1 MNSGFSPSA
10 QQPSPPANP
19 LHRSADGAIEPA
31 VDEALRV
38 AAGLVRRALPVLR
51 QNLPSALQAMA
62 GDAAMRS
69 GAPIRFAG
77 DRSSD
82 QQPAAEA
89 TTHQWFSEE
98 ELMAE
103 SELSSAALNA
113 LWTGAQALPD
123 AEALA
128 ETVLGYGAQAD
139 SEAEALAFAGGLS
152 LTLSWRAPPP
162 VLRVLPVIVRGSCR
176 LVHSLYRSPRTR
188 PLLPVVGCI
197 ARGALRDLSRR
208 AQAGHSVTAA
218 RAAASLAG
226 RAASTF
232 RNPRLLA
239 GALARNFIV
248 RKRLNRRA
256 IARAEG

>member
-1 MNSGFSPSA
+1 MTPEVG
-10 QQPSPPANP
+10 
-19 LHRSADGAIEPA
+19 
-31 VDEALRV
+31 EALRV
-38 AAGLVRRALPVLR
+38 AAGLVRRALPMLR
-51 QNLPSALQAMA
+51 QDLPGALREL
-62 GDAAMRS
+62 AAEAEMRS
-69 GAPIRFAG
+69 GWASQFA
-77 DRSSD
+77 DDASSE
-82 QQPAAEA
+82 PEAAA
-89 TTHQWFSEE
+89 QTTFPWLSEE
-98 ELMAE
+98 DLLAD
-103 SELSSAALNA
+103 SELSFEALNA
-113 LWTGAQALPD
+113 LWAGKHALPD

-128 ETVLGYGAQAD
+128 EALLGHAAQFD

-152 LTLSWRAPPP
+152 LTLSWGASPP

-188 PLLPVVGCI
+188 PLLPVIGCI
-197 ARGALRDLSRR
+197 VRGALRDLSRR
-208 AQAGHSVTAA
+208 AQAGYSVTAS
-218 RAAASLAG
+218 RASASLAG

>member
-1 MNSGFSPSA
+1 MDTGLSPSA
-10 QQPSPPANP
+10 QKPLRP
-19 LHRSADGAIEPA
+19 LHAEPGPA
-31 VDEALRV
+31 VTTMTPAVGEALRA
-38 AAGLVRRALPVLR
+38 AAGLVRRALPMLR
-51 QNLPSALQAMA
+51 RNLPGALREL
-62 GDAAMRS
+62 AAEAEMRS
-69 GAPIRFAG
+69 GWASPFA
-77 DRSSD
+77 DDASSE
-82 QQPAAEA
+82 QESAAQI
-89 TTHQWFSEE
+89 TFPWLSEE
-98 ELMAE
+98 DLLAD
-103 SELSSAALNA
+103 SELSSEALNA
-113 LWTGAQALPD
+113 LWAGKQAMPD

-128 ETVLGYGAQAD
+128 EALLGHGAQVD
-139 SEAEALAFAGGLS
+139 SEAEAMAFAGGLS
-152 LTLSWRAPPP
+152 LTLSWRAPTT